1 MGQHGAE
8 LPGRGSGL
16 LAALVLGGPARP
28 LHCPPEVGTPPLSS
42 PPGVETAPQALF
54 MHWGP
59 AGPGGEQGESLAEA
73 QGLTS
78 VGSQGGHCWE
88 GDPWFTFQ
96 GTPSFLPL
104 PQPGPQ
110 RAGRTPR
117 FSHCR
122 RTWPASPW
130 CGHSSW
136 DPPSTLHTLLPGRK
150 YENAIPTVINMMN
163 LLCRL
168 PRKIP
173 FRGGDGCA
181 PGALQG
187 GHPPATRPGEIDG
200 HPWEVTRPCLH
211 SVSQTMWFCLKPLRL
226 FQRLHG
232 SGQLSS

>member
-1 MGQHGAE
+1 M
-8 LPGRGSGL
+8 
-16 LAALVLGGPARP
+16 
-28 LHCPPEVGTPPLSS
+28 
-42 PPGVETAPQALF
+42 
-54 MHWGP
+54 
-59 AGPGGEQGESLAEA
+59 AEA

-96 GTPSFLPL
+96 GTSSFLPL

-150 YENAIPTVINMMN
+150 YENAVPTVINMMN